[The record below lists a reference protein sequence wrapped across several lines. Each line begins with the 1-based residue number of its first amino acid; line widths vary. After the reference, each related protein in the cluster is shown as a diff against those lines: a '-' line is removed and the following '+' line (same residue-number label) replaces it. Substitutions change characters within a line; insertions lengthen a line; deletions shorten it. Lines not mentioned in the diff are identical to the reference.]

1 MERMGRPKERCSFL
15 RVRVALI
22 VIKSA
27 CKKTNKIKS
36 TWEKAC
42 FALSYNPHS
51 HIQALK
57 RRGEMCSCCAMYSL
71 LYMAHNQTQVRR
83 LEMIETLPSQS
94 PVVFLFFCFHSL
106 HWCFTDDNGPRVVD
120 AFQFLLSHHHRHRH
134 RHTKKKKETL
144 KATILNSTKV
154 LPLLRYAV
162 TQAPALT
169 NQASIFFPFFLKAT
183 ESIRTGK
190 GLIKETEQQADTTP

>member
-94 PVVFLFFCFHSL
+94 RAVFCFFHSL
-106 HWCFTDDNGPRVVD
+106 HWCFTDDNAPRVVD
-120 AFQFLLSHHHRHRH
+120 AFQFLLSPPPPPQPQT
-134 RHTKKKKETL
+134 HTQKKKETL

-169 NQASIFFPFFLKAT
+169 NQASIFLPFFFFKAT
-183 ESIRTGK
+183 KSIRTGK
-190 GLIKETEQQADTTP
+190 GLVKETE